1 MDIVAH
7 IAPIMIGLF
16 AGYFLSSRVGVW
28 AVSLLFSLRGTDAPA
43 GRATRIKRIALLTLL
58 HSGPW
63 LVAVAALVAFYIRS
77 KRGRFGPSEAHSS
90 ESSATCLRCGP
101 LCESCVEGKERMP
114 LSPVA
119 RAAG

>member
-77 KRGRFGPSEAHSS
+77 KPWAVWALGGAFVGILCYLLAVWSTVRIVRRRKRENAAQPGR
-90 ESSATCLRCGP
+90 
-101 LCESCVEGKERMP
+101 
-114 LSPVA
+114 
-119 RAAG
+119 